1 MGFSLNPLK
10 DISSALH
17 AGEKLAG
24 KALHAGEKV
33 AEDSAK
39 GFAGAMKDAAKAVTQ
54 MSPSEIGHTVLNVAG
69 MIPVIGAPADAINA
83 GWYAAQ
89 GDWKDAALSA
99 ATAIP
104 GMGDFVGG
112 ARLGATALKIAEDG
126 AKIAEDGVKAERAI
140 KGGEAAIEG
149 AEVATKGTE
158 AATKGTEAATKGTE
172 AATKGTEAATKGTEA
187 ATKGEVAASSAERV
201 SKNQA
206 AQDRLIEN
214 QQTQLKEAV
223 ERGGKAEKG
232 RVLDA
237 QGTQVENITRDT
249 LEQVEGAKVT
259 PNVKIGKGEGSEIDN
274 VVERGDKKAYVESKL
289 TIAEPDTRMIN
300 QLKNA
305 TKAAGPGDSVILQV
319 AREPSAGEIQR
330 LRNAV
335 GDDVFSK
342 IKIVSKQSDLF
353 NVVTAALK

>member
-172 AATKGTEAATKGTEA
+172 AATKG
-187 ATKGEVAASSAERV
+187 EVAASSAERV

-259 PNVKIGKGEGSEIDN
+259 PDVKIGKGEGSEIDN

-289 TIAEPDTRMIN
+289 TIAEPDARMIN

-319 AREPSAGEIQR
+319 AREPTAGEIQK

-335 GDDVFSK
+335 GDDAFSK